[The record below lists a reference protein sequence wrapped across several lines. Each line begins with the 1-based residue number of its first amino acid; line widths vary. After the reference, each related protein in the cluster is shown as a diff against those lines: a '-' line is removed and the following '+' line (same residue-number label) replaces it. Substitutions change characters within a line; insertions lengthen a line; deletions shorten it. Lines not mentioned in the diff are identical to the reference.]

1 METQLFEWDE
11 CDDCGNS
18 EYRFRNVTTLVPL
31 GNIPVGT
38 KFKSAFVSFS
48 EEAYME
54 LYREENYWE
63 DVTSVKFNLSL
74 VATPA

>member
-11 CDDCGNS
+11 WDNGCNG
-18 EYRFRNVTTLVPL
+18 EYFFIGITTSVPL

-38 KFKSAFVSFS
+38 KFKSAFVSFTDG
-48 EEAYME
+48 YME
-54 LYREENYWE
+54 LYRE
-63 DVTSVKFNLSL
+63 DGTSVKFNLSL